1 MRATR
6 LAFLPILLGATVGL
20 SAPACATPMGA
31 AAQVGQEGPTVS
43 VAVENRADTG
53 THVYV
58 LQEGHMVPL
67 GYVEAGASETLT
79 VPPAAIESGQ
89 GIRLVADAVAS
100 TDWYQ
105 SDPVSIDTGS
115 EVAFTIESDLDR
127 STVTV
132 RD

>member
-1 MRATR
+1 MRAIR
-6 LAFLPILLGATVGL
+6 LAFLPILLGTTVGL
-20 SAPACATPMGA
+20 SAPACATPMG

-89 GIRLVADAVAS
+89 GIQLVADAVAS
-100 TDWYQ
+100 TDWYR
-105 SDPVSIDTGS
+105 SDPVSVDAGS
-115 EVAFTIESDLDR
+115 EVAFTIESALDR

>member
-1 MRATR
+1 MRVMR
-6 LAFLPILLGATVGL
+6 LAFLPILLGATLGL
-20 SAPACATPMGA
+20 PASSWATPMGA

-67 GYVEAGASETLT
+67 GFVEAGASETLT
-79 VPPAAIESGQ
+79 IPPAAIESSPEIQ
-89 GIRLVADAVAS
+89 LVADAVAS

-105 SDPVSIDTGS
+105 SDPVSIEGGS
-115 EVAFTIESDLDR
+115 EVAFTIESELDR

-132 RD
+132 RN